1 MNDLRVAVAGH
12 VDHGKSTL
20 IGRLLYETG
29 SLPQQVADRFDGAD
43 GSPKAAAFAFI
54 TDQLSE
60 EQEGS
65 FTLDTAQ
72 AHLRAA
78 ERVYTLIDT
87 PGHREFLKNMVTGT
101 TRAEAAVLVVDARE
115 GPLPQTYLHAYL
127 ISMLGIRQVI
137 VAINKM
143 DEVSYGHAR
152 FAFLAQQLSDY
163 LEKIDITPTA
173 VIPLSAQRG
182 DNVVGHSDRMPW
194 CRTPALIEAL
204 SDLIPVKRDEDR
216 PLRFLVQCPFPV
228 DGRRA
233 ILGKVISGIL
243 RRGQSL
249 VFGPTGIETVVT
261 SVKTGE
267 RETPAATAGQCIGTF
282 LQDASGVKR
291 GSVGFAGDHAPV
303 ITDHLGARVFWIS
316 PQSLGVN
323 DAVEILCG
331 TQSHRGRV
339 ERIAAVIDPMSLET
353 METDATHLDDS
364 QIAEVSIRTD
374 SPLCVDPVEI
384 VPELG
389 RFALLQHNRIT
400 GGGVVTGRV
409 KGPRSAP
416 EAVCAARG

>member
-1 MNDLRVAVAGH
+1 MNDLRVVVAGH

-43 GSPKAAAFAFI
+43 GSPEAAAFAFI

-72 AHLRAA
+72 AHLRTA

-101 TRAEAAVLVVDARE
+101 TRAEAAVLVVDAAE

-137 VAINKM
+137 VVINKM
-143 DEVSYGHAR
+143 DSVSYNHKR
-152 FAFLAQQLSDY
+152 FAFLAQQLSTY
-163 LEKIDITPTA
+163 LEKTGITPTT
-173 VIPLSAQRG
+173 VIPLSAQQG
-182 DNVVGHSDRMPW
+182 DNVVTRSDRMPW
-194 CRTPALIEAL
+194 CRTPTLAEAL
-204 SDLIPVKRDEDR
+204 DDLIPMERDGDQ
-216 PLRFLVQCPFPV
+216 PLRFLVQCPFPM

-233 ILGKVISGIL
+233 ILGKVISGTL
-243 RRGQSL
+243 RPGQPL
-249 VFGPTGIETVVT
+249 VFGPAAFETIAI
-261 SVKTGE
+261 SVRIGE
-267 RETPAATAGQCIGTF
+267 QETHAATAGQCIGAF
-282 LQDASGVKR
+282 LQDASGVER
-291 GSVGFAGDHAPV
+291 GSVGFVGDHAPV
-303 ITDHLGARVFWIS
+303 ITDHVGARVFWIS

-331 TQSHRGRV
+331 TQGRRGRV
-339 ERIAAVIDPMSLET
+339 EKITAVIDPASLET
-353 METDATHLDDS
+353 MEADATHLDDS

-409 KGPRSAP
+409 KGPCVAP
-416 EAVCAARG
+416 EAAHALHG